1 MFLFIHSVG
10 LLKYQTNKPK
20 THRGMYSDWL
30 LYSLNHPNL
39 QTLNLQDVRRSISK
53 QSAHLQSV
61 NPANIWDKEATIAG
75 SKAVFLKSHPL
86 HFVYVVSCNGPDQLC
101 SLFYCFCQYHHCVLL
116 QQNCC
121 ICTNE
126 QCCCG
131 LPCCSYPQPHAFVY
145 RQVEMTVTSCIWP
158 QPMSSYTYTHSQSV

>member
-61 NPANIWDKEATIAG
+61 NPVTIWDKEAMIAG
-75 SKAVFLKSHPL
+75 SKAVFLKVTRYILFMLS
-86 HFVYVVSCNGPDQLC
+86 VVMDLSNCA
-101 SLFYCFCQYHHCVLL
+101 LFYCFCQYHHCVLL

>member
-61 NPANIWDKEATIAG
+61 NPVTIWDKEAMIAG
-75 SKAVFLKSHPL
+75 SKAVFLKVTRYILFMLS
-86 HFVYVVSCNGPDQLC
+86 VVMDLSNCALC
-101 SLFYCFCQYHHCVLL
+101 FIVSVS
-116 QQNCC
+116 
-121 ICTNE
+121 IITV
-126 QCCCG
+126 
-131 LPCCSYPQPHAFVY
+131 CSYSKIAAFAL
-145 RQVEMTVTSCIWP
+145 
-158 QPMSSYTYTHSQSV
+158 MSSAAVVCLAAPTRSPMLLSIDR